1 MHSLFSRSRIA
12 QIDTIRERPVIVT
25 GTRKQNC
32 EKRNCKQQEKGIL
45 FHEASIKRTNI
56 NIKIMIDD
64 RNKVSCSLNE
74 STTNYSSKKE
84 ILARG
89 EDNTI

>member
-32 EKRNCKQQEKGIL
+32 GKRNCKQQEKGIL
-45 FHEASIKRTNI
+45 VHEASIN
-56 NIKIMIDD
+56 
-64 RNKVSCSLNE
+64 LF
-74 STTNYSSKKE
+74 
-84 ILARG
+84 
-89 EDNTI
+89 